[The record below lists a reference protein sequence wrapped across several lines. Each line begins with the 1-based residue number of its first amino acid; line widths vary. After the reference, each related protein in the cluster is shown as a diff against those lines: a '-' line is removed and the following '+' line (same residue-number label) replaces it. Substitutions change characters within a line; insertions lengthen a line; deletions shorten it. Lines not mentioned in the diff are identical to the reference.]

1 MRYRFS
7 AHADRDVQSIA
18 RYIARDSIRS
28 ARRVREQ
35 IEKTCDRIASMPESG
50 SRPTFVIDPSIRVMP
65 VSRYKSYLI
74 FYRQVSNHV
83 EIVRILHAARDLPTA
98 FYK

>member
-1 MRYRFS
+1 MQYRFS
-7 AHADRDVQSIA
+7 AHADRDVKNIA

-35 IEKTCDRIASMPESG
+35 IEKTCERIAAMPNSG
-50 SRPTFVIDPSIRVMP
+50 SRPMFVIDPTVRVMP

-74 FYRQVSNHV
+74 FYRQLSNHI
-83 EIVRILHAARDLPTA
+83 EIVRILHGARDLPTV
-98 FYK
+98 FYE

>member
-1 MRYRFS
+1 MQYRFS

-35 IEKTCDRIASMPESG
+35 IEKTCERIAAMPGSG
-50 SRPTFVIDPSIRVMP
+50 ARPTYVIDPAVRVMP

-74 FYRQVSNHV
+74 FYRQVSHHI
-83 EIVRILHAARDLPTA
+83 EIVRILHGARDLPTA